1 MKDNELQFDRSC
13 HVLYSKPCK
22 KEILAKIALHYPA
35 AEREAVWEQ
44 VQRQYVDFLTDWR
57 TDLGGKKNFH
67 NGAGGTYDCIAIL
80 SYYVACRAVTSFR
93 EIEAMEENLILP
105 AFRRLKFVD
114 CNKPFFKKLMYKA
127 FTRAKSLCDQWRD
140 YEMAVSP
147 FDKDKPI
154 YYEFTACPAAEF
166 AIKHGLTDNDLR
178 ERLQMR
184 LHHLRRQGPL
194 SARPPRIPRRGG
206 LPAEPVS
213 SRPER
218 SGRLRLCF
226 GGESG
231 IMKLIRIWNDTN
243 FQLARAYMTIEI
255 KETLTGSILD
265 IGGGGE
271 AVIGQIYKDR
281 VTAIDNCEEELEE
294 APDCCSKQLMDATE
308 LLFPDDSFDNVTF
321 FYTLMYMT
329 TEEQQKSIREA
340 ARVLKAGKWMHIWDC
355 DIRSA
360 YPEPFVID
368 LDIKSGTLKIHTA
381 YGIVKR
387 DAQSSDSI
395 VHLLEN
401 AGLRIESL
409 QEKDGQFHIQ
419 CRKDKINSG

>member
-1 MKDNELQFDRSC
+1 MS
-13 HVLYSKPCK
+13 
-22 KEILAKIALHYPA
+22 
-35 AEREAVWEQ
+35 
-44 VQRQYVDFLTDWR
+44 
-57 TDLGGKKNFH
+57 G
-67 NGAGGTYDCIAIL
+67 
-80 SYYVACRAVTSFR
+80 
-93 EIEAMEENLILP
+93 
-105 AFRRLKFVD
+105 
-114 CNKPFFKKLMYKA
+114 
-127 FTRAKSLCDQWRD
+127 
-140 YEMAVSP
+140 
-147 FDKDKPI
+147 
-154 YYEFTACPAAEF
+154 
-166 AIKHGLTDNDLR
+166 
-178 ERLQMR
+178 
-184 LHHLRRQGPL
+184 
-194 SARPPRIPRRGG
+194 RPGC
-206 LPAEPVS
+206 
-213 SRPER
+213 

-340 ARVLKAGKWMHIWDC
+340 ARVLRAGKWMHIWDC
-355 DIRSA
+355 DICSA

-387 DAQSSDSI
+387 DAQSSESV
-395 VHLLEN
+395 VHLLES

-419 CRKDKINSG
+419 CRKG

>member
-1 MKDNELQFDRSC
+1 MS
-13 HVLYSKPCK
+13 
-22 KEILAKIALHYPA
+22 
-35 AEREAVWEQ
+35 
-44 VQRQYVDFLTDWR
+44 
-57 TDLGGKKNFH
+57 G
-67 NGAGGTYDCIAIL
+67 
-80 SYYVACRAVTSFR
+80 
-93 EIEAMEENLILP
+93 
-105 AFRRLKFVD
+105 
-114 CNKPFFKKLMYKA
+114 
-127 FTRAKSLCDQWRD
+127 
-140 YEMAVSP
+140 
-147 FDKDKPI
+147 
-154 YYEFTACPAAEF
+154 
-166 AIKHGLTDNDLR
+166 
-178 ERLQMR
+178 
-184 LHHLRRQGPL
+184 
-194 SARPPRIPRRGG
+194 RPGC
-206 LPAEPVS
+206 
-213 SRPER
+213 

-226 GGESG
+226 GGKSG

-340 ARVLKAGKWMHIWDC
+340 ARVLRAGKWMHIWDC

-368 LDIKSGTLKIHTA
+368 LDVKSGTLKIHTA

-395 VHLLEN
+395 VHLLES

-419 CRKDKINSG
+419 CRKDKINSD

>member
-1 MKDNELQFDRSC
+1 MS
-13 HVLYSKPCK
+13 
-22 KEILAKIALHYPA
+22 
-35 AEREAVWEQ
+35 
-44 VQRQYVDFLTDWR
+44 
-57 TDLGGKKNFH
+57 G
-67 NGAGGTYDCIAIL
+67 
-80 SYYVACRAVTSFR
+80 
-93 EIEAMEENLILP
+93 
-105 AFRRLKFVD
+105 
-114 CNKPFFKKLMYKA
+114 
-127 FTRAKSLCDQWRD
+127 
-140 YEMAVSP
+140 
-147 FDKDKPI
+147 
-154 YYEFTACPAAEF
+154 
-166 AIKHGLTDNDLR
+166 
-178 ERLQMR
+178 
-184 LHHLRRQGPL
+184 
-194 SARPPRIPRRGG
+194 RPGC
-206 LPAEPVS
+206 
-213 SRPER
+213 

-281 VTAIDNCEEELEE
+281 VTAIDNCVEELEE
-294 APDCCSKQLMDATE
+294 APDCCCKQLMDATE

-355 DIRSA
+355 DIHSA

-368 LDIKSGTLKIHTA
+368 LDIKSGTHKIHIA
-381 YGIVKR
+381 YGIVKK
-387 DAQSSDSI
+387 DSQSSESV
-395 VHLLEN
+395 VHLLES

-419 CRKDKINSG
+419 CRKDKINSD

>member
-1 MKDNELQFDRSC
+1 
-13 HVLYSKPCK
+13 
-22 KEILAKIALHYPA
+22 
-35 AEREAVWEQ
+35 
-44 VQRQYVDFLTDWR
+44 
-57 TDLGGKKNFH
+57 
-67 NGAGGTYDCIAIL
+67 
-80 SYYVACRAVTSFR
+80 
-93 EIEAMEENLILP
+93 
-105 AFRRLKFVD
+105 
-114 CNKPFFKKLMYKA
+114 
-127 FTRAKSLCDQWRD
+127 
-140 YEMAVSP
+140 
-147 FDKDKPI
+147 
-154 YYEFTACPAAEF
+154 
-166 AIKHGLTDNDLR
+166 
-178 ERLQMR
+178 
-184 LHHLRRQGPL
+184 
-194 SARPPRIPRRGG
+194 
-206 LPAEPVS
+206 
-213 SRPER
+213 
-218 SGRLRLCF
+218 
-226 GGESG
+226 
-231 IMKLIRIWNDTN
+231 
-243 FQLARAYMTIEI
+243 MTIEI

-308 LLFPDDSFDNVTF
+308 LLFSNDSFDNVTF

-329 TEEQQKSIREA
+329 AEEQWKSIREA

-368 LDIKSGTLKIHTA
+368 LDIKSGTHKIHTA